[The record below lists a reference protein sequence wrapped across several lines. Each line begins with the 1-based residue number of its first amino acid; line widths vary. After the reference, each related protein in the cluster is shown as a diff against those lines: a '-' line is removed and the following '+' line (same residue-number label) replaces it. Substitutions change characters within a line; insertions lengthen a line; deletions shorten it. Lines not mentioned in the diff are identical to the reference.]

1 MGKKILIVD
10 DEKEMLN
17 DLQKRLISEGYD
29 VSAEETARGGLAR
42 AKDFFPDV
50 IFLDIL
56 LPDMDGSE
64 VAQLLQNDS
73 TLNTIPVVFMSGIV
87 TGEDGSRQS
96 EVKVGGITYRALG
109 KPFTF
114 GDLVEEIEYACGSG
128 DSKSTDL

>member
-1 MGKKILIVD
+1 MGKKILIID

-17 DLQKRLISEGYD
+17 DLQEKLAAEGHD
-29 VSAEETARGGLAR
+29 VSAEETAKGGLAR
-42 AKDFFPDV
+42 AKDFSPDI

-56 LPDMDGSE
+56 LPDMDGAE

-96 EVKVGGITYRALG
+96 EVKVGGVTYRALG
-109 KPFTF
+109 KPFTY
-114 GDLVEEIEYACGSG
+114 GDLVKEIEYAC
-128 DSKSTDL
+128 